1 MRKGTSIARTAA
13 STANFAGEQRGWAR
27 ATVHIELFV
36 AKVVVVGQRSGR
48 GNDVKLRRP
57 TRGYRA
63 DARTTIAS
71 LAGFGLL
78 GVLLG
83 GAVLPG
89 CGASAPSSAPA
100 LPIVATPLPP
110 APPEP
115 PEPIV
120 DDVAPALDAKLVERV
135 PEGTFGPYVGAS
147 ARGNTLALWA
157 AQAQT
162 EGARWFSSV
171 LDSKGTPLAPP
182 RSLAEAPSEL
192 GLAAVA
198 GTAQGFV
205 ALATGVSPTGTRV
218 EALQLGHAGELL
230 NGPTPLVHSRTEVLW
245 VKALPVGEV
254 TVALWATLAVG
265 AADVWLAPLT
275 PAGAQQA
282 APVRV
287 LEGAKAWQA
296 VEFGDGIALAA
307 VLVGQSEA
315 SRSLL
320 VTFVDSDGR
329 VLGKTEIE
337 SGGSL
342 EDQLDAARVG
352 DNLVVSWTAREG
364 RDQRL
369 FLAALGPDTRL
380 LAPPEPA
387 LATFGR
393 QRLIQIVPPSE
404 PRGDALLAWEH
415 VGQAPRGQRR
425 VRLARLG
432 DRGRLE
438 PAAAEL
444 TFSGGASVG
453 NGSDGSG
460 SDEIELAR
468 KGRGVAALT
477 RALSCSP
484 DAPSCALPEPVPT
497 FVELGADLELVASEP
512 LRLAPEGG
520 KVADLAWG
528 LRCTPE
534 VCSALGAVPA
544 APVPIYGVE
553 LRARSRAWPPAASR
567 IEPALPRARDLR
579 SLAEGEPLADVAAAR
594 VGGGWLLAT
603 LTQFDESTPYVRRKT
618 PAPDGKLAPLRAL
631 LSVQPFSNEGRG
643 DASKVISYRARST
656 SGIALARLGDE
667 RSLLAWTALDQQR
680 PEVFAT
686 LLGKNGTPVGQKMLT
701 AGAGD
706 VTALAAASLPRGS
719 VVAWIA
725 DRNGEPQLF
734 AARLNEELVR
744 TAPEQRL
751 SPAGGFTGLS
761 LARHGDEA
769 WLASTRRDEREEV
782 LSITR
787 LDPKTAARRGE
798 EIAIQ
803 RSEASALGSPVLVM
817 NGTGAL
823 LGWVERPLAGGG
835 EAARAFLAELDAEGR
850 RVGEPISVASP
861 SGDPIALR
869 LFCDAGHCQG
879 AIDARPPRGPSIEGF
894 EFRTGSVPE
903 ARVLVYRAG
912 AAADP
917 PAFALADGALFH
929 ADRSEHRGSLR
940 RAAIDWR

>member
-1 MRKGTSIARTAA
+1 
-13 STANFAGEQRGWAR
+13 
-27 ATVHIELFV
+27 
-36 AKVVVVGQRSGR
+36 
-48 GNDVKLRRP
+48 VKLRRP

-63 DARTTIAS
+63 DARSSGAS
-71 LAGFGLL
+71 LERV
-78 GVLLG
+78 GVLAALL
-83 GAVLPG
+83 ACAALPS
-89 CGASAPSSAPA
+89 CTASAPNAMPA

-110 APPEP
+110 APPAP
-115 PEPIV
+115 PEPLV
-120 DDVAPALDAKLVERV
+120 DDVAPALDGKLVERV

-157 AQAQT
+157 ARAQP
-162 EGARWFSSV
+162 EGARWFSTV
-171 LDSKGTPLAPP
+171 LDPKGAPIAPP
-182 RSLAEAPSEL
+182 RALAAAPSEL
-192 GLAAVA
+192 GLAAVT

-218 EALQLGHAGELL
+218 EALQLGPAGELM

-245 VKALPVGEV
+245 VKVLPLGDVN
-254 TVALWATLAVG
+254 VALWATLAVG
-265 AADVWLAPLT
+265 AADVWLVPLT

-315 SRSLL
+315 SRTLL
-320 VTFVDSDGR
+320 VTFVDSDGG

-337 SGGSL
+337 SGSSL
-342 EDQLDAARVG
+342 DDQLDAARVG
-352 DNLVVSWTAREG
+352 ENLVVSWTAREG
-364 RDQRL
+364 RDERL

-380 LAPPEPA
+380 LTPPEPA
-387 LATFGR
+387 LAAFGR

-415 VGQAPRGQRR
+415 VGQAPRGQRH

-432 DRGRLE
+432 DRGRIA
-438 PAAAEL
+438 PAAAL
-444 TFSGGASVG
+444 VTFSDGGPAGAGSAG
-453 NGSDGSG
+453 NGSESAGLE
-460 SDEIELAR
+460 EIELAR

-497 FVELGADLELVASEP
+497 FVELGPDLELIASEP

-528 LRCTPE
+528 LHCTPE
-534 VCSALGAVPA
+534 ACSALGALPA

-553 LRARSRAWPPAASR
+553 LRARSRSWPPAASR
-567 IEPALPRARDLR
+567 IEPVLPRARDLR
-579 SLAEGEPLADVAAAR
+579 SLADGDPLADVATAR

-603 LTQFDESTPYVRRKT
+603 LTQFDESTPYARRKT

-643 DASKVISYRARST
+643 DPSKVISYRARST

-686 LLGKNGTPVGQKMLT
+686 LLGKNGAPVGQKMLT
-701 AGAGD
+701 SGAGD

-725 DRNGEPQLF
+725 DRDGEPKLF
-734 AARLNEELVR
+734 AARLNEQLVR

-751 SPAGGFTGLS
+751 SPAGGFTGVS

-787 LDPKTAARRGE
+787 LDPKTAARRGD

-803 RSEASALGSPVLVM
+803 RSEASTLGSPVLVM
-817 NGTGAL
+817 NGAGAL
-823 LGWVERPLAGGG
+823 LGWVERPIAGGG
-835 EAARAFLAELDAEGR
+835 DTARAFLAELDAEGR

-869 LFCDAGHCQG
+869 LFCDAGQCQG
-879 AIDARPPRGPSIEGF
+879 AIDARPPHGPSLEGF
-894 EFRTGSVPE
+894 EFRAGSVPE

-917 PAFALADGALFH
+917 PAFALTDGALFH
-929 ADRSEHRGSLR
+929 ADRIEQRGSLR
-940 RAAIDWR
+940 RAAIEWR